1 MKADGALGVGSGVQ
15 SRVGSGVDAAAVA
28 VDASSLARARFRTA
42 VPYVSIVVFLNV
54 GFSVSPDLDWFF
66 SLLVGGV
73 LVLRDFAQRVWGH
86 WCLALMALAA
96 VLSYVLGDPAVA
108 LASATAFAVSETTDW
123 LVYTV
128 TKRPF
133 ADRVL
138 LSTCA
143 SAPIDSAVFLTLAH
157 IFTWTLFFIGLTSKC
172 TAGLIIWML
181 LRWRQRRALPP
192 ASAAHA

>member
-1 MKADGALGVGSGVQ
+1 MSADGAAGVEAGST
-15 SRVGSGVDAAAVA
+15 AAG
-28 VDASSLARARFRTA
+28 ASSLAWARARTA
-42 VPYVSIVVFLNV
+42 IPYVSIVVLINV
-54 GFSVSPDLDWFF
+54 GFSISPDDDWFF

-96 VLSYVLGDPAVA
+96 VLSYVLGDPSVA
-108 LASATAFAVSETTDW
+108 LASATAFAVSETMDW

-133 ADRVL
+133 YDRVL

-143 SAPIDSAVFLTLAH
+143 SAPIDSSVFLTLAH
-157 IFTWTLFFIGLTSKC
+157 VFTWPLFFIGVTSKC
-172 TAGLIIWML
+172 ASGLIIWLL
-181 LRWRQRRALPP
+181 LRWRQGRAP
-192 ASAAHA
+192 A